1 MSQFGLYPE
10 LSLPEKVCSAGY
22 GQKMSNQEFV
32 IEIRFTEGDVLSM
45 AEEAEVDD
53 QLALERAADWSRS
66 ITDTAVQTINELL
79 YNVVKTGQP

>member
-1 MSQFGLYPE
+1 VSQFGLYPDP
-10 LSLPEKVCSAGY
+10 SLPEKVRSAGY
-22 GQKMSNQEFV
+22 GQNMSNQEFV